1 MKGIPTVLIT
11 VSPEVSAQM
20 RPPRALYPKGFKIGN
35 SLGKPGMRELQKA
48 VLRDALTLLT
58 VDTRPGSYCYARLSR
73 LRRVSR
79 TTTRKKVTTE
89 QVMQKTIG
97 ILTGGGDAP
106 GLNAVIRAVVKTAT
120 GEFGMRVVGIEDG
133 FEGLLGETRTRTLSH
148 SEVRGLLPR
157 GGTILGTRNRGKFVE
172 HSVNGVSST
181 SESLYAEAVANI
193 EKLGISALLVL
204 GGEGTLTIGAEFDRR
219 GVPVVGVPKTIDND
233 LACTELTFGFV
244 TALDIATE
252 ALDRLHTTAESHDR
266 VMILEVMGRNAGW
279 IALHSGIAGGAD
291 VILIPEIPFSMESV
305 ARKIRAREEG
315 GSNFSIIVTAE
326 GAIETGHQQIFQDSG
341 DPQHAPRLGGIGQY
355 CRSQLEELTGKETR
369 CVVLGHLQR
378 GGRPNAFDRMLAT
391 TYGAC
396 AVRAFAEGK
405 HGVMVALQAG
415 DVVTV
420 PISEAVANVKTVPP
434 NGQMV
439 TTARDTGISFGA
451 PDEAKY
457 HRLV

>member
-1 MKGIPTVLIT
+1 MY
-11 VSPEVSAQM
+11 
-20 RPPRALYPKGFKIGN
+20 R
-35 SLGKPGMRELQKA
+35 
-48 VLRDALTLLT
+48 
-58 VDTRPGSYCYARLSR
+58 
-73 LRRVSR
+73 
-79 TTTRKKVTTE
+79 
-89 QVMQKTIG
+89 TIG

-120 GEFGMRVVGIEDG
+120 GEYGMRVIGIEDG
-133 FEGLLGETRTRTLSH
+133 FEGLLGETRTRQLSQTD
-148 SEVRGLLPR
+148 VRGLLPR

-172 HSVNGVSST
+172 HTADGVGST
-181 SESLYAEAVANI
+181 RQEVYDEAVQNI
-193 EKLGISALLVL
+193 NRMGIDSLVVL
-204 GGEGTLTIGAEFDRR
+204 GGEGTLSIAAQFDRL
-219 GVPVVGVPKTIDND
+219 GIPVVGVPKTIDND

-305 ARKIRAREEG
+305 AAKVLARDRG

-326 GAIETGHQQIFQDSG
+326 GAVETGHQQIFQDTG
-341 DPQHAPRLGGIGQY
+341 DLQHAPRLGGIGQH
-355 CRSQLEELTGKETR
+355 CRRDLQQITGKETR

-391 TYGAC
+391 TFGAC
-396 AVRAFAEGK
+396 AVRTLAEGK
-405 HGVMVALQAG
+405 RGTMVALQAG
-415 DVVTV
+415 DVVSV
-420 PISEAVANVKTVPP
+420 PILEAIANVKTVPA

-439 TTARDTGISFGA
+439 RTARDTGISFGA
-451 PDEAKY
+451 PDEAKS
-457 HRLV
+457 HRSA